1 MTQSLNQQK
10 LDVLRVLR
18 AMAIDNHKMKLE
30 ALDADIANLEVIVD
44 MEREQREK
52 IGKDSPKQKEFEM
65 KIDLRPRC
73 ARARCHKLITKGK
86 MAQDNFKRY
95 QPYCS
100 YHCQHWAG
108 LEMAQAHITAIRDN
122 QP

>member
-30 ALDADIANLEVIVD
+30 VLELEIANLEVLVD

-52 IGKDSPKQKEFEM
+52 IGGE
-65 KIDLRPRC
+65 
-73 ARARCHKLITKGK
+73 
-86 MAQDNFKRY
+86 Y
-95 QPYCS
+95 
-100 YHCQHWAG
+100 
-108 LEMAQAHITAIRDN
+108 AH
-122 QP
+122 